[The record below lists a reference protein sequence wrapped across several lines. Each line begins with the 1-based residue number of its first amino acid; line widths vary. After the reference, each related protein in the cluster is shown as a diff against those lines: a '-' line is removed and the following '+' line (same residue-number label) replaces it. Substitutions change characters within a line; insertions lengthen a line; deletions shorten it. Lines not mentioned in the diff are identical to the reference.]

1 MALATG
7 LDDLF
12 FSPVHYLSLSLSF
25 SIFCFYIFPWETAPA
40 KPSVEQWIKVTKK
53 KHDVMYTYTQV

>member
-53 KHDVMYTYTQV
+53 NMM

>member
-12 FSPVHYLSLSLSF
+12 FSPIHYLSLSLSH
-25 SIFCFYIFPWETAPA
+25 S
-40 KPSVEQWIKVTKK
+40 PSVF
-53 KHDVMYTYTQV
+53 TYFPEKQPLLSHLLNNE

>member
-53 KHDVMYTYTQV
+53 HDVMYTYTQV

>member
-12 FSPVHYLSLSLSF
+12 FSPVHYLSLSLSLILHLLF
-25 SIFCFYIFPWETAPA
+25 LHISLRNSPC
-40 KPSVEQWIKVTKK
+40 
-53 KHDVMYTYTQV
+53 